1 MTVLRFL
8 VRNWVLKLSAVAL
21 AVILYVAMVSIQS
34 TQQWPRQVPIE
45 PLHQPADSYL
55 LKPDPW
61 PKVEGI
67 RFIAP
72 ADVPVSQS
80 SFRATVDLT
89 GVRVGAGEN
98 SLVRVQLVAEDA
110 RIQIVDYQPQQIR
123 VTLDKIESKQV
134 PVDLKVSVPAD
145 LTRGAQTLS
154 ASEVTAT
161 GASSLLAR
169 VSSARADVR
178 VDVSGLDI
186 NEDAPLVPVDSSGNV
201 VDNVQLDPPS
211 VHVRIQIGSQIRTAT
226 VPVTPVIAPDPPAA
240 GYYITSIDVT
250 PPVISVS
257 GQANALSLLNGIAA
271 TQPISIRGATG
282 DVTVSVALNLPE
294 GVAALGVTTI
304 KVVVHLE
311 SPAST
316 RTLSIGVVLA
326 GARPD
331 RAYTLST
338 ANVNV
343 TIGGATAALNAFD
356 TSSFVATAP
365 VGGLDTGTYP
375 VTLIIDTPPGI
386 KLVPGSITQINVTV
400 SVAPATPVPSA

>member
-1 MTVLRFL
+1 MTVLRFF
-8 VRNWVLKLSAVAL
+8 VHNWALKLSAVAL

-34 TQQWPRQVPIE
+34 TQQWPGQVPIE

-61 PKVEGI
+61 PKVGGI

-98 SLVRVQLVAEDA
+98 LLVRVQLVAEDA

-123 VTLDKIESKQV
+123 VTLDRIESKQV
-134 PVDLKVSVPAD
+134 PVDLKVDMPAD

-154 ASEVTAT
+154 ATDVKVT

-169 VSSARADVR
+169 VSSARAEVR
-178 VDVSGLDI
+178 VDNSGLDI
-186 NEDAPLVPVDSSGNV
+186 NEDAPLVPVDSSGNLV
-201 VDNVQLDPPS
+201 ENVQLDPPS
-211 VHVRIQIGSQIRTAT
+211 IHVRVLVGSQVRTAT
-226 VPVTPVIAPDPPAA
+226 VPVTPVIVDSPAA

-250 PPVISVS
+250 PSVVSVS
-257 GQANALSLLNGIAA
+257 GQANALSLLDGVAA

-282 DVTVSVALNLPE
+282 DVTVNVALNLPE
-294 GVAALGVTTI
+294 NVAALGATSI
-304 KVVVHLE
+304 KVVVHLQ

-331 RAYTLST
+331 RTYTLST
-338 ANVNV
+338 ANVVV

-375 VTLIIDTPPGI
+375 VTLIVDTPPGI
-386 KLVPGSITQINVTV
+386 RLVPGSATQINVTV
-400 SVAPATPVPSA
+400 SVAPATPAPTP